1 MVISDPLPR
10 PLDLLVEALD
20 KATVTTVLVSL
31 TTTALDRR
39 TTTALDRRTT
49 AWDEEVVAL
58 ALTTAWATTTA
69 LEVDLETRVGAGSTP
84 TDLVAWEDLQV
95 DSEHQVEGLTQT
107 DLVVW
112 ADLQVDLEHLTEVSE
127 RSLAWEDLQVDSAP
141 HRLEASAPRH
151 LEALAPSQVWEVPR
165 AASVLP
171 VEASERSLAWD
182 PQVDSAHRLEALAPS
197 LAWALQVH
205 LEQQVE
211 GSVPSLAWEDRLVGS
226 ARRRAVDS
234 ERSLAW
240 EDRLVGSARLVEAS
254 EQSLAWED
262 LQEDLDHRPAEASA
276 QNQAWEAWE
285 DLQVDSAPRHL
296 EALVPSLVWEVPRAV
311 SDHQVEA
318 SERSLAWADLLHH
331 LEAQTPIRR
340 LVASQAWEAH
350 LRRLVALTPIRG
362 SVVGAQ
368 VAEVSEARRLPI
380 LRSAASQALPT
391 QALAPPLVR
400 RLVAEPRVVE
410 VLEARRP
417 QIRPLVANRALAIL
431 ALVHPQIPRHL
442 AAEQPQAMEV
452 SEAHRAPIRRSV
464 ASQVREA
471 RLRHLVGRTRIHRL
485 VAIQEQALLP
495 ALDRVVEVLDLL
507 AALVRAPV
515 LHLEVRQEAHRAL
528 LDLRVALRP
537 QAHLLDQDRVLVV

>member
-10 PLDLLVEALD
+10 PLGLLVEALG

-31 TTTALDRR
+31 
-39 TTTALDRRTT
+39 TTALDRRTT

-165 AASVLP
+165 AASVLR

-452 SEAHRAPIRRSV
+452 SEAHRTPIHRSV
-464 ASQVREA
+464 ASQVRVA

-485 VAIQEQALLP
+485 VVIQEQALLP